1 MDYKEKYLKYKFK
14 YLNLKGSG
22 FRVNDIVFVNG
33 GISRNADKP
42 VGFDGD
48 YYFTAIDEKA
58 RIISIDK
65 PSMTNESGKE
75 LEFII
80 YTVKFENERFGI
92 QKVEE
97 NKISK
102 SSKLRLPRPIN
113 EIKILMKEWVRGKR
127 LTADDFLTN
136 KMQLEKIFKKILN
149 NGRDIDININ
159 VLFAGISTFI
169 IDIIIKDFCTWTV
182 KPKFSIRDGSAENL
196 SIFPDNMCRLDD
208 KKYNKIIRVLS
219 RWFYDVYYNKYPF
232 AKTDAV
238 DFESLDNKYLKED

>member
-1 MDYKEKYLKYKFK
+1 MDYKEKYLKYKLK

-22 FRVNDIVFVNG
+22 YNINDIVFING
-33 GISRNADKP
+33 GISRNANIP
-42 VGFDGD
+42 AGFNGD

-65 PSMTNESGKE
+65 PRMTNESGKE

-92 QKVEE
+92 QKVEG

-102 SSKLRLPRPIN
+102 SSKMRLPRSIN
-113 EIKILMKEWVRGKR
+113 KINILMKEWFSGKR

-136 KMQLEKIFKKILN
+136 KKQLEKIFKKILN
-149 NGRDIDININ
+149 NGRDIDIDIKVHYILPIN
-159 VLFAGISTFI
+159 FK
-169 IDIIIKDFCTWTV
+169 IDVIIKDFCTWTITTQ
-182 KPKFSIRDGSAENL
+182 FYNSSENL
-196 SIFPDNMCRLDD
+196 SIVPDNMCRLDD
-208 KKYNKIIRVLS
+208 KTYNKIIRVLS
-219 RWFYDVYYNKYPF
+219 RWFYDIYYNKYPF